1 MLRTATGHLRV
12 PEPAPPSSSLPPPQL
27 LSPAQL
33 RGPGAAFTPGKS
45 PVPSARPG
53 PSAQTAGAAGV
64 SPLQG
69 TPLTRVAPAATAGH
83 AGTAPAAA
91 GGAPPGGGALAERVT
106 LAELIRRTTAAQRE
120 AKRTATKQ
128 KRATARQMQE
138 AVAGPDNGGYA
149 GPWQDD
155 DVEVGLGG
163 PRHRG
168 DGAATLSLPPG
179 PQTVPLD
186 ADGNDLVVAHPGT
199 VALVPPHQAHLPPLP
214 MAPQV
219 QVVNGRIVV
228 NEHSLTVVQPSQGDG
243 GGQAG
248 AMVRSGQ
255 PPVLNSNSYANR
267 QRVEKW
273 GVQDTALFYRAL
285 SQFGTD
291 FSLIERLFPGRTRHQ
306 IKNKFSSE
314 ERLAPHKVDA
324 ALRDRTGGG
333 GTGAGG
339 TSSVQAYKDMIES
352 LKRSQAEEQA
362 RHERLQQAA
371 IAAAAK
377 QAADAAAAEAASR
390 AERERLVAAA
400 DERRQEADQARA
412 ASAAAAAAAAAAA
425 PPPVARPQP
434 PKEAQQADVP
444 AAVAAVP
451 KAAKPAKARKQRVN
465 LLAEPSPMAPPP
477 GGTGAG
483 GGAPKP
489 KAVAVPPPAAAGRG
503 RGVMNGDASVA
514 AGEAAVRRALAGLG
528 K

>member
-1 MLRTATGHLRV
+1 MQV
-12 PEPAPPSSSLPPPQL
+12 PAPPSSSLPPPQL
-27 LSPAQL
+27 LSPAPL
-33 RGPGAAFTPGKS
+33 RGPGGAFTPGRS
-45 PVPSARPG
+45 PLPNAKPG
-53 PSAQTAGAAGV
+53 PSAQAATGA
-64 SPLQG
+64 SPQQG
-69 TPLTRVAPAATAGH
+69 TPLTRGAPAPVTGPGSAG
-83 AGTAPAAA
+83 ADPAPAPA
-91 GGAPPGGGALAERVT
+91 GGAPAERVT
-106 LAELIRRTTAAQRE
+106 LAELIRRTTLAQRE

-128 KRATARQMQE
+128 KRATARQLQE
-138 AVAGPDNGGYA
+138 AAAGPDNGGYA

-155 DVEVGLGG
+155 EDEDDGLG
-163 PRHRG
+163 PRH
-168 DGAATLSLPPG
+168 GAAGAL
-179 PQTVPLD
+179 TVPLD
-186 ADGNDLVVAHPGT
+186 ADGNDRVVAHPT
-199 VALVPPHQAHLPPLP
+199 SAVALVPAPQTQAPVQALP

-243 GGQAG
+243 AG
-248 AMVRSGQ
+248 PSGALVRSGQ
-255 PPVLNSNSYANR
+255 APVLNSNSYANR

-273 GVQDTALFYRAL
+273 GAQDTALFYRAL

-306 IKNKFSSE
+306 IKNKFTSE

-339 TSSVQAYKDMIES
+339 ISSVQAYKDMIES

-390 AERERLVAAA
+390 VERERLVAAA
-400 DERRQEADQARA
+400 DERRHEADQARA
-412 ASAAAAAAAAAAA
+412 AGAAAAAAAAAAA
-425 PPPVARPQP
+425 PPPVVRQP
-434 PKEAQQADVP
+434 PKEAQQAAP
-444 AAVAAVP
+444 PTAAVAAPP
-451 KAAKPAKARKQRVN
+451 KASKPKARKQRVN
-465 LLAEPSPMAPPP
+465 LLAEPSDMAPPP
-477 GGTGAG
+477 GGAAAA
-483 GGAPKP
+483 APKA
-489 KAVAVPPPAAAGRG
+489 KGVAVPPPSGARRS